1 MNTNQIKYF
10 LSLVRTKNI
19 TETANQLFVSP
30 STVSKNI
37 HKLESFL
44 GTKLI
49 KSGRRGIELTTS
61 GEFFYVKAKR
71 IYKDIDDTVTDIKNS
86 NLRAFEPITIA
97 FTGSLFE
104 IEFLSKFIQ
113 NLDKRLQS
121 RINIEIFDPNDGNGI
136 STSLIQGRYDFVLY
150 QKDFFIDKKEITFE
164 PVFSTGL
171 SVITPKN
178 NPLSKKKSVTIK
190 DLFKQ
195 NVYIWNSVPPLPL
208 INHFKFE
215 LSLKYP
221 EFNFK
226 NISDEVVLEIF
237 CASNQCLGIVPS
249 ILYDKVN
256 ENLNFVLLN
265 YKISFENGIAY
276 RKGYEKKD
284 YFKPIFT
291 ALKNAELEEKKNWI
305 D

>member
-19 TETANQLFVSP
+19 TQTANQLFVSP

-37 HKLESFL
+37 HKLEAFL

-49 KSGRRGIELTTS
+49 KPGRRGIELTTS
-61 GEFFYVKAKR
+61 GEFFYIKAKR
-71 IYKDIDDTVTDIKNS
+71 IYKDIDSTITDIKNS
-86 NLRAFEPITIA
+86 NLKALEPITIA
-97 FTGSLFE
+97 FTGALFE
-104 IEFLSKFIQ
+104 IEFLSKFIK
-113 NLDKRLQS
+113 NLAPNLQP
-121 RINIEIFDPNDGNGI
+121 RINLEIFDPNDGNGI
-136 STSLIQGRYDFVLY
+136 STSLIQGKYDFVLY
-150 QKDFFIDKKEITFE
+150 QKDFFIDKKEITFK

-171 SVITPKN
+171 SVITPKK
-178 NPLSKKKSVTIK
+178 NPLSKKKSISIK

-195 NVYIWNSVPPLPL
+195 NVYIWNSIPPLPL

-226 NISDEVVLEIF
+226 SINDEVVLEIL
-237 CASNQCLGIVPS
+237 CASNRCLGIVPS

-265 YKISFENGIAY
+265 YDLSFENGIAY
-276 RKGYEKKD
+276 RKGYEQRA
-284 YFKPIFT
+284 YFKEVYT
-291 ALKNAELEEKKNWI
+291 ALLNAELAEMKKWVN
-305 D
+305 

>member
-10 LSLVRTKNI
+10 LSLVRTRNI
-19 TETANQLFVSP
+19 TQTANQLFVSP

-37 HKLESFL
+37 HKLETFL

-49 KSGRRGIELTTS
+49 KPGRRGIELTTS

-71 IYKDIDDTVTDIKNS
+71 IYKDIDDTVMDIKNS
-86 NLRAFEPITIA
+86 NLKALEPITIA

-113 NLDKRLQS
+113 DLDNSLQP
-121 RINIEIFDPNDGNGI
+121 RINLEIFDPNDGNGI
-136 STSLIQGRYDFVLY
+136 STSLIQGKYDFVLY
-150 QKDFFIDKKEITFE
+150 QNDFFIDKKEITFK
-164 PVFSTGL
+164 PVFSSGL
-171 SVITPKN
+171 SVIASKK
-178 NPLSKKKSVTIK
+178 NPLSKKKTIGIK

-195 NVYIWNSVPPLPL
+195 DVYIWNSVPPLPL

-226 NISDEVVLEIF
+226 SISDEVVLEIF
-237 CASNQCLGIVPS
+237 CASNRCLGIVPS

-256 ENLNFVLLN
+256 EKLDFILLN
-265 YKISFENGIAY
+265 YKLSFENGIAY
-276 RKGYEKKD
+276 RKGYEQKP
-284 YFKPIFT
+284 YFQKIFT
-291 ALKNAELEEKKNWI
+291 ALKNAELEEKKKWI

>member
-19 TETANQLFVSP
+19 TQTANQMFVSP

-37 HKLESFL
+37 HKLETFL

-49 KSGRRGIELTTS
+49 KPGRRGIELTTS

-71 IYKDIDDTVTDIKNS
+71 IYQDIDDTVTDIKNS
-86 NLRAFEPITIA
+86 NLKALEPITIA

-104 IEFLSKFIQ
+104 IEFLSQFIQ
-113 NLDKRLQS
+113 NLDERLQP
-121 RINIEIFDPNDGNGI
+121 RINLEIFDPNDGNGI
-136 STSLIQGRYDFVLY
+136 STALIQGKYDFVLY
-150 QKDFFIDKKEITFE
+150 QKDFFIDKKEITFK
-164 PVFSTGL
+164 PVFATGL
-171 SVITPKN
+171 SVIT
-178 NPLSKKKSVTIK
+178 SKKNLLSQKRAISIK

-226 NISDEVVLEIF
+226 SISDEVVLEIL
-237 CASNQCLGIVPS
+237 CASNRCVGIIPS

-256 ENLNFVLLN
+256 ENLNFILLD
-265 YKISFENGIAY
+265 YKLAFENGIAY
-276 RKGYEKKD
+276 RKGYEKKA
-284 YFKPIFT
+284 YFKPVFH
-291 ALKNAELEEKKNWI
+291 ALKNAELTEKAKWI